1 MTGFYRP
8 SQRDEQRMRRFM
20 SISGAGIAAP
30 VAGLWSPFSLTAP
43 PAILVDHLSTM
54 TNNGTTVS
62 SWSDRSGN
70 ARNVASS
77 GTANPFYNAA
87 DLNGYPAARADGG
100 TTGGGGGQY
109 LQAGGTGTSS
119 LYTSAPQG
127 WLFAVYKLD
136 GTSATQFRAAAY
148 VETGTAGAT
157 RFGLFTDGTSGAG
170 KPSMRTRRLDADAAV
185 ALTGPSALNDGNY
198 HMVMAWMNWGTR
210 EGRLYVDGNSPT
222 INTTLTAA
230 AGTTDSTTSAAVTVM
245 GAISNTTVING
256 REVAMLFGKTL
267 PSDAEVDKLFGYYA
281 NQLGLTGNLP
291 VGHPYKSS
299 PP

>member
-30 VAGLWSPFSLTAP
+30 VSGLWSPLSLTVP
-43 PAILVDHLSTM
+43 PAILLDHLSTM

-62 SWSDRSGN
+62 AWSDRSGN
-70 ARNVASS
+70 ARNAASV
-77 GTANPFYNAA
+77 GAPNPFYNAA
-87 DLNGYPAARADGG
+87 DLNGYPALRADGG
-100 TTGGGGGQY
+100 TTGGSGGQY
-109 LQAGGTGTSS
+109 LQPGGTGTGS
-119 LYTSAPQG
+119 LYASASQG

-136 GTSATQFRAAAY
+136 GTSSTQFRAAAY
-148 VETGTAGAT
+148 AETGTLGLA
-157 RFGLFTDGTSGAG
+157 RFGLFTDGSTGAG
-170 KPSMRTRRLDADAAV
+170 KPSMRVRRLDADSAA
-185 ALTGPSALNDGNY
+185 ALVGPTALNDGNY
-198 HMVMAWMNWGTR
+198 HMVLAWMNWGTR

-222 INTTLTAA
+222 TNTALTT
-230 AGTTDSTTSAAVTVM
+230 AGSTSSTSSNVIAVVGGVSNVTT
-245 GAISNTTVING
+245 ING
-256 REVAMLFGKTL
+256 REVAALFGTTL
-267 PSDAEVDKLFGYYA
+267 PSDVEVDKIFGYYA